1 MEGTG
6 YRGPWGEK
14 KALARYLSVL
24 ILKAPNKKRRA
35 WRGKNLYLVI
45 ANVNFQVPMRKST
58 RELGV
63 GGGRVVTEV
72 G

>member
-1 MEGTG
+1 MEN
-6 YRGPWGEK
+6 

-24 ILKAPNKKRRA
+24 RLKAPNKKTRA

-45 ANVNFQVPMRKST
+45 TNVNFQVPMRKST
-58 RELGV
+58 RELR
-63 GGGRVVTEV
+63 GRVVREV